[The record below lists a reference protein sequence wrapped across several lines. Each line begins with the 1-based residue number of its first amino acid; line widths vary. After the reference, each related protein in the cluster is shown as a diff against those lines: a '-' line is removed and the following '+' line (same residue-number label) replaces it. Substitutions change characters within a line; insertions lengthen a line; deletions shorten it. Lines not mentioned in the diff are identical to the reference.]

1 VDVKTRNEV
10 AVINPRREKVARRC
24 GRLGGDRRL
33 FRGPVRS
40 PAEQRHCAFAPHR
53 PLFVGWALLSH
64 PLSAPALLAI
74 PAPTA
79 TIAAAALLAGM
90 SLNFANTL

>member
-1 VDVKTRNEV
+1 
-10 AVINPRREKVARRC
+10 
-24 GRLGGDRRL
+24 
-33 FRGPVRS
+33 
-40 PAEQRHCAFAPHR
+40 
-53 PLFVGWALLSH
+53 VGWALLSLLCL
-64 PLSAPALLAI
+64 PPALLAI